1 MAKFITSIE
10 LFNANETDYL
20 NLSKALESE
29 RFKKNNQRHQHQ
41 KGVEYNVEGN
51 ITLTDVTDK
60 VFKVA
65 RGIGKKYAFTIIK
78 EKQIQDSLYLKKAS

>member
-20 NLSKALESE
+20 NLSKALENE
-29 RFKKNNQRHQHQ
+29 RFKKNVQRHHRQ
-41 KGVEYNVEGN
+41 KGVEYNLEGN
-51 ITLTDVTDK
+51 VTLTDVTDK
-60 VFKVA
+60 VFKVT

-78 EKQIQDSLYLKKAS
+78 EKQIQEGLYLKKAS

>member
-20 NLSKALESE
+20 NLSKALEAAL
-29 RFKKNNQRHQHQ
+29 FKKNAPKLKEQ
-41 KGVEYNVEGN
+41 KGVEYNLEGN
-51 ITLTDVTDK
+51 VTLTDVTDK

-78 EKQIQDSLYLKKAS
+78 EKQIQEHLHLKKAS

>member
-10 LFNANETDYL
+10 LFNANETDYWNL
-20 NLSKALESE
+20 NKALENE
-29 RFKKNNQRHQHQ
+29 RFKKSAQKFKQQ
-41 KGVEYNVEGN
+41 KGVEYNLEGN
-51 ITLTDVTDK
+51 VTLTDVTDK